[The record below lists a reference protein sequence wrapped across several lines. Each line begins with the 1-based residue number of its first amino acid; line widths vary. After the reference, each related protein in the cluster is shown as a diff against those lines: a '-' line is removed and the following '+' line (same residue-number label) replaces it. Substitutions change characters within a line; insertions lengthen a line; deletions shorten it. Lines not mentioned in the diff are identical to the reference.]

1 MLSAQIDAW
10 TLQFRSCFSRQASF
24 KWFVLAMWGMFLRV
38 EGEGLTS
45 VIRCLGLGDS
55 DYRGL
60 LHFFHSKAFSAQ
72 KLCVAWRLIVLK
84 SAPLLRLHDKPLFVV
99 DGIKVGKSG
108 RKMPAVKLL
117 HQESEDNSKPEYLMG
132 HYWGALS
139 VLATRA
145 GMAVAIPLRFQL
157 QDGVKRS
164 PSEKATLVDKMATL
178 VTDLLDGCVGYVIG
192 DRYFASRKMLVPLLS
207 KGLHFIGACR
217 RNTVAYL
224 PPPPRK
230 AGTRGR
236 PRKRGDKVTL
246 ATLFKNKS
254 LFVTSEIHLYGKTQ
268 KIRHHALDLWWLGV
282 FVRFVLSVNPEGRRG
297 IFVSTDISLTA
308 EEILKAYGFRFK
320 IEDGFKSFIHTMFGM
335 SYRFWMKAM
344 TRTKRGM
351 GNIYL
356 HRSGDRI
363 RASVLRKLEAY
374 ERFTN
379 LAAIAMG
386 MLQLLGLTMKE
397 AAGAGG
403 LYFRTPP
410 KLAMPSVLGVR
421 CALQGEIR
429 GIFDRNEAKPLL
441 AQLLGEMKRAV
452 TAPHP
457 MKVAA

>member
-1 MLSAQIDAW
+1 MSKSAKARPVAMEPAWLSAERIAAS
-10 TLQFRSCFSRQASF
+10 RSNM
-24 KWFVLAMWGMFLRV
+24 V
-38 EGEGLTS
+38 
-45 VIRCLGLGDS
+45 
-55 DYRGL
+55 
-60 LHFFHSKAFSAQ
+60 
-72 KLCVAWRLIVLK
+72 
-84 SAPLLRLHDKPLFVV
+84 
-99 DGIKVGKSG
+99 
-108 RKMPAVKLL
+108 
-117 HQESEDNSKPEYLMG
+117 
-132 HYWGALS
+132 
-139 VLATRA
+139 
-145 GMAVAIPLRFQL
+145 PLR
-157 QDGVKRS
+157 
-164 PSEKATLVDKMATL
+164 EM
-178 VTDLLDGCVGYVIG
+178 VTFSVSSSFVSDSILAFILAVYLIYDSI
-192 DRYFASRKMLVPLLS
+192 SRP
-207 KGLHFIGACR
+207 H
-217 RNTVAYL
+217 
-224 PPPPRK
+224 P
-230 AGTRGR
+230 
-236 PRKRGDKVTL
+236 
-246 ATLFKNKS
+246 
-254 LFVTSEIHLYGKTQ
+254 FVTSEIHLYGKTQ

-320 IEDGFKSFIHTMFGM
+320 IEDGFKSFIHTIFGM

-386 MLQLLGLTMKE
+386 MLQLLGLTVKE